1 MINRWQWAL
10 ACAVSSLLLLFCGLL
25 VPVYLRGVDVN
36 VIQRAGRDTPVLT
49 AQGLSL
55 VNQQNLGTAWL
66 FFQAAQAEGIS
77 SRENLGLAVTNAMR
91 QHPDWLVWGNDS
103 VLKHL
108 FGNES
113 PAAGTFHRVHRPAKK
128 P

>member
-25 VPVYLRGVDVN
+25 VPVYLRAVDVN
-36 VIQRAGRDTPVLT
+36 VIQRAGRGTP
-49 AQGLSL
+49 APAPQGLSL

-77 SRENLGLAVTNAMR
+77 GREILGLAVTNAMR

-103 VLKHL
+103 ALNRL
-108 FGNES
+108 FGNETPS
-113 PAAGTFHRVHRPAKK
+113 PE
-128 P
+128 